1 MWRRGGDIHWAL
13 SPGKLVEPVSPD
25 ILSAFREPEFARGM
39 RTPVHLETIKV
50 SRSFRPT
57 EPFAVAIL
65 NGRFTSTPAANSR
78 YAFRLT
84 AP

>member
-1 MWRRGGDIHWAL
+1 
-13 SPGKLVEPVSPD
+13 
-25 ILSAFREPEFARGM
+25 M